1 MLGLHGSISRVHNIN
16 NKCRLLRD
24 ISVLL
29 KLFSMTSHIYEQN
42 LELDFVNDLAHLG
55 LPFGGKKATL
65 TIFKCCT
72 DVMDCLP
79 GWWFDPW
86 ELVTK
91 CSILPVETFCFS
103 CTRFAVETPLL

>member
-1 MLGLHGSISRVHNIN
+1 
-16 NKCRLLRD
+16 
-24 ISVLL
+24 
-29 KLFSMTSHIYEQN
+29 MTSHIYEQN

-103 CTRFAVETPLL
+103 CTRFAVEAPLL

>member
-1 MLGLHGSISRVHNIN
+1 MYFQESSVLGLHDSISRVRNI
-16 NKCRLLRD
+16 KKRCRLLRN

-29 KLFSMTSHIYEQN
+29 KLFAMTSHSYEQN

-65 TIFKCCT
+65 TVFKFCT

-79 GWWFDPW
+79 GWWFDP
-86 ELVTK
+86 
-91 CSILPVETFCFS
+91 
-103 CTRFAVETPLL
+103 